1 VRRFIFR
8 HGKGR
13 RRRARPSASSARTLC
28 GLSLASLW
36 RRPSARAREETPATA

>member
-13 RRRARPSASSARTLC
+13 RRRARPSASSARTLR
-28 GLSLASLW
+28 GLSLTPLW
-36 RRPSARAREETPATA
+36 RPPSARAREETPATA